1 MPSDKKAEMVKQ
13 GTERIKS
20 MDDQQLKSM
29 VDMMKNNKEQMRQM
43 YRAQGMEMTD
53 EQLDAL
59 SNMMSPEMIKSA
71 SEMIE
76 KNPDLINQVKP
87 GLAA

>member
-1 MPSDKKAEMVKQ
+1 
-13 GTERIKS
+13 

-53 EQLDAL
+53 EQLDAFA
-59 SNMMSPEMIKSA
+59 NMMSPEMIKSA

-76 KNPDLINQVKP
+76 KNPDLLN
-87 GLAA
+87 